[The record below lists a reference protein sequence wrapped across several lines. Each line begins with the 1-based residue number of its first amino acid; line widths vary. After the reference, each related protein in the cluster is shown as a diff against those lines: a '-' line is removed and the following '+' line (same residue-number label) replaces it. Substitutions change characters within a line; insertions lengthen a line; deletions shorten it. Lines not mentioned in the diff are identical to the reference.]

1 MSLRSTKPYFDEH
14 AKLRDQVEHLPVI
27 ARELAAIEPEERFEV
42 IERVAAFLAE
52 ILLPHCAAEERVLYP
67 EAARL
72 LGEQDGS
79 DAVAVDRERV
89 RVLLGNLAMVDV
101 RDVGEIQEIL
111 FALYALLQSHLWREE
126 EVYLKL
132 AAAPDQKRAADVLE
146 RAGRRFRP
154 SPPESPR
161 IAATP

>member
-1 MSLRSTKPYFDEH
+1 MSLRSTQPYFDEH
-14 AKLRDQVEHLPVI
+14 AALRDQVEHLPVI
-27 ARELAAIEPEERFEV
+27 ARELSSIEPDERFEV

-72 LGEQDGS
+72 LGEEDGS
-79 DAVAVDRERV
+79 DAVAADREQV
-89 RVLLGNLAMVDV
+89 RELLGNLAMVDV
-101 RDVGEIQEIL
+101 RDVGETQEIL
-111 FALYALLQSHLWREE
+111 FALNALLQSHLWREE
-126 EVYLKL
+126 ELYLKL
-132 AAAPDQKRAADVLE
+132 AASSDQKRANDLLE

>member
-1 MSLRSTKPYFDEH
+1 MSLRSTEPYFHEH
-14 AKLRDQVEHLPVI
+14 AALRDQVERLPVI
-27 ARELAAIEPEERFEV
+27 ARELACIESDERFEV
-42 IERVAAFLAE
+42 VERVAGFLAE
-52 ILLPHCAAEERVLYP
+52 ILLPHCAVEERVLYP

-72 LGEQDGS
+72 LGEEDGS
-79 DAVAVDRERV
+79 DAVATDREQV
-89 RVLLGNLAMVDV
+89 RGLLGDLAMADV

-111 FALYALLQSHLWREE
+111 FALHALLQSHLWREE
-126 EVYLKL
+126 ELYLKL
-132 AAAPDQKRAADVLE
+132 ARSSDQKRAGDLLE